1 MSVTTEQ
8 LIVLAKE
15 GADLTNVADYV
26 TNPTWLSWLQNGVNE
41 LHRFVTNKFKKTYY
55 RTYDFTLA
63 AGESQVTLPTNFWR
77 LSGLDIDAD
86 TPRRR
91 EVRPFNF
98 AERNRYR
105 QNSTR
110 DLSTFA
116 NDRFYNLVGS
126 SILKIQAEEQAA
138 GNYRLYYTP
147 KPRTLLLVRSI
158 VMDFGDD
165 TSDGAGALHFDS
177 DTSFTAADVGN
188 ILTLDACTDPVN
200 DGDYEIL
207 TVVGPG
213 DITVTPAPP
222 VGVFAALTTA
232 TVSTPLD
239 AELEPYSEYVWL
251 TAAIKSLTK
260 EESYAQAK
268 ELKEQRNLIRL
279 DLLEALETD
288 SGGPAT
294 VIDTDGDDI
303 GDW

>member
-26 TNPTWLSWLQNGVNE
+26 TNATWLSWLQNGVNE

-63 AGESQVTLPTNFWR
+63 AGESQITLPSNFWR

-86 TPRRR
+86 TARRR

-105 QNSTR
+105 QNATR

-138 GNYRLYYTP
+138 GSYRLYYTP

-158 VMDFGDD
+158 TMDPGDD
-165 TSDGAGALHFDS
+165 TSDGLGLLTFDV
-177 DTSFTAADVGN
+177 DTSFTSADVGN
-188 ILTLDACTDPVN
+188 LLTLDGCVDAAD
-200 DGDYEIL
+200 DRDYEIL
-207 TVVGPG
+207 TVPSTSS
-213 DITVTPAPP
+213 ITVSPAPP
-222 VGVFAALTTA
+222 AALFDADTTA

-239 AELEPYSEYVWL
+239 PELEPYSEYVWL